1 MAPSPLSWSARPS
14 YPDPVPKPRQIFA
27 YSGILRTEAAPEPR
41 FGLVQHAIDLAGSP
55 GRPRVCFVP
64 TAVGDSAEAVESFA
78 SAATAAGVDAEI
90 TTLALFPQP
99 SVPDIR
105 AHLLGQDV
113 IVVSGGSVANL
124 MAVWR
129 VHGLRE
135 IMRDCWEAGVVLS
148 GGSAGSLCWHL
159 GGPTDSFR
167 DELDPFTD
175 GIGLLPY
182 SNGVHDDFAAQP
194 RRDTYRRMVADG
206 TFPAGYASEDGVGL
220 HYLGTELHEAVR
232 ISPGK
237 RGWHVAPDG
246 SGGWIEEELPT
257 RDL

>member
-1 MAPSPLSWSARPS
+1 M
-14 YPDPVPKPRQIFA
+14 PKPRQIFA
-27 YSGILRTEAAPEPR
+27 YSGVLRTEADPEGSFQLVEYAIGLAQPR
-41 FGLVQHAIDLAGSP
+41 
-55 GRPRVCFVP
+55 GRARLCYVP
-64 TAVGDSAEAVESFA
+64 TAVGDSAAAVEAF
-78 SAATAAGVDAEI
+78 TEAAGSSGASVEVSVL
-90 TTLALFPQP
+90 TLFAQP

-135 IMRDCWEAGVVLS
+135 IMRECWEAGVVLS

-175 GIGLLPY
+175 GIGLLPF
-182 SNGVHDDFAAQP
+182 SNGVHDDFVSQP
-194 RRDTYRRMVADG
+194 RRETYRRMVADG

-220 HYLGTELHEAVR
+220 HYIDTALHEAVR
-232 ISPGK
+232 VRPGK

-246 SGGWIEEELPT
+246 DGGWHEEALPT
-257 RDL
+257 RAA

>member
-1 MAPSPLSWSARPS
+1 M
-14 YPDPVPKPRQIFA
+14 PKPRQIFA
-27 YSGILRTEAAPEPR
+27 YSGVLRTEAEPEGSFR
-41 FGLVQHAIDLAGSP
+41 LVEHAIGLAQP
-55 GRPRVCFVP
+55 RGRARLCYVP
-64 TAVGDSAEAVESFA
+64 TAVGDSAEAVEAFT
-78 SAATAAGVDAEI
+78 TAAGSSGADAEI
-90 TTLALFPQP
+90 SVLTLFAQP

-105 AHLLGQDV
+105 AHLLSQDV

-135 IMRDCWEAGVVLS
+135 IMLECWEAGVVLS

-167 DELDPFTD
+167 DGLDPFTD

-182 SNGVHDDFAAQP
+182 SNGVHDDFVSQP
-194 RRDTYRRMVADG
+194 RRETYRRMVADG

-220 HYLGTELHEAVR
+220 HYVDSALHEAVR
-232 ISPGK
+232 VRPGK

-246 SGGWIEEELPT
+246 NGGWQEEALPT
-257 RDL
+257 RDI

>member
-1 MAPSPLSWSARPS
+1 
-14 YPDPVPKPRQIFA
+14 VPKPRQIFA
-27 YSGILRTEAAPEPR
+27 YSGVLRTEAEPEGSFR
-41 FGLVQHAIDLAGSP
+41 LVAHAIGLAQP
-55 GRPRVCFVP
+55 HGRARLCYVP
-64 TAVGDSAEAVESFA
+64 TAVGDSAEAVEAF
-78 SAATAAGVDAEI
+78 TAAAGAAGADAEI
-90 TTLALFPQP
+90 SVLTLFAQP

-135 IMRDCWEAGVVLS
+135 IMRECWEAGVVLS

-182 SNGVHDDFAAQP
+182 SNGVHDDYLSQP
-194 RRDTYRRMVADG
+194 RRETYRRMVADG
-206 TFPAGYASEDGVGL
+206 RFPAGYASEDGVGL
-220 HYLGTELHEAVR
+220 HYVDAALHEAVR
-232 ISPGK
+232 IRPGK
-237 RGWHVAPDG
+237 HGWHVAPDG
-246 SGGWIEEELPT
+246 NGGFREEALPT
-257 RDL
+257 RDV

>member
-1 MAPSPLSWSARPS
+1 M
-14 YPDPVPKPRQIFA
+14 
-27 YSGILRTEAAPEPR
+27 
-41 FGLVQHAIDLAGSP
+41 
-55 GRPRVCFVP
+55 P
-64 TAVGDSAEAVESFA
+64 TAVGDSPEAVAAFTAAAEA
-78 SAATAAGVDAEI
+78 AGADAEI
-90 TTLALFPQP
+90 SVLTLFAQP

-135 IMRDCWEAGVVLS
+135 TMRDCWEAGVVLS

-175 GIGLLPY
+175 GIGLLPF
-182 SNGVHDDFAAQP
+182 SNGVHDDFATQP
-194 RRDTYRRMVADG
+194 RRDTYRQLVAAG
-206 TFPAGYASEDGVGL
+206 IFPAG
-220 HYLGTELHEAVR
+220 
-232 ISPGK
+232 
-237 RGWHVAPDG
+237 
-246 SGGWIEEELPT
+246 
-257 RDL
+257 